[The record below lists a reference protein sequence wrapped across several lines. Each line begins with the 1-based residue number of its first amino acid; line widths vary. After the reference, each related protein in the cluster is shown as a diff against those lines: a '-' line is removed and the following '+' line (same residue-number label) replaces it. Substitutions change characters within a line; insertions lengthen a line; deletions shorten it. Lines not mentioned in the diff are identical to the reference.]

1 MGESDERSDPLDEAA
16 RLFGHA
22 LEEWADGR
30 PAQALQTCLDAL
42 AITERTLGPSLDT
55 IGILNTLSGIRLD
68 LSDYQGAFDASQRAS
83 AMVSMLVVDDDDTPV
98 HAQVRIHTIA
108 TLARVERTLGRL
120 EAAEQHYLEA
130 LTAAEAQAGVDDAS
144 LAPMLNDLAV
154 VYKYAARYDEAVTLY
169 RRALAAI
176 ETSLGPEHADAA
188 TVWHNLG
195 GIEHSRGRHA
205 EGESYAR
212 RSVQIREAALGPEHP
227 AVAADI
233 AALAALVQEQGRL
246 DEADTLYR
254 RALADRQSTVGQ
266 RSAAAAQRL
275 LLEARHTR
283 MLACGQP
290 RRVVGFVGTD
300 TACGAGLHHPSGDA
314 AVGASQPPRRQGLS
328 DQRTHPRLVVR
339 LCGEQHP

>member
-130 LTAAEAQAGVDDAS
+130 LTAAEAQAGADDAS

-246 DEADTLYR
+246 DEADTLYV
-254 RALADRQSTVGQ
+254 ALSPCLNPLTALTITTS
-266 RSAAAAQRL
+266 RSPATTSAPWKPRAAATL
-275 LLEARHTR
+275 
-283 MLACGQP
+283 P
-290 RRVVGFVGTD
+290 RKLTTGVRYRSRKHYS
-300 TACGAGLHHPSGDA
+300 GLTTPMS
-314 AVGASQPPRRQGLS
+314 R
-328 DQRTHPRLVVR
+328 
-339 LCGEQHP
+339 

>member
-130 LTAAEAQAGVDDAS
+130 LTAAEAQAGADDAS

-195 GIEHSRGRHA
+195 GIEH
-205 EGESYAR
+205 
-212 RSVQIREAALGPEHP
+212 AA
-227 AVAADI
+227 A
-233 AALAALVQEQGRL
+233 
-246 DEADTLYR
+246 TR
-254 RALADRQSTVGQ
+254 RANPTLGGRC
-266 RSAAAAQRL
+266 RSAKRRWAPS
-275 LLEARHTR
+275 TR
-283 MLACGQP
+283 
-290 RRVVGFVGTD
+290 RW
-300 TACGAGLHHPSGDA
+300 
-314 AVGASQPPRRQGLS
+314 PPTSPPWPPWCRNKADSTRPTPCTVALSPCLNPLWAKGVRRQHSGYYWRP
-328 DQRTHPRLVVR
+328 DTRE
-339 LCGEQHP
+339 C

>member
-30 PAQALQTCLDAL
+30 PAQALQPCLDAL

-83 AMVSMLVVDDDDTPV
+83 AMVSMLVVDDDDTLV

-130 LTAAEAQAGVDDAS
+130 LTAAEVQAGADDAS

-154 VYKYAARYDEAVTLY
+154 LRTVLPGESMSRRLY
-169 RRALAAI
+169 SGWALA
-176 ETSLGPEHADAA
+176 SSAA
-188 TVWHNLG
+188 TK
-195 GIEHSRGRHA
+195 
-205 EGESYAR
+205 
-212 RSVQIREAALGPEHP
+212 
-227 AVAADI
+227 AVPTQTPSAP
-233 AALAALVQEQGRL
+233 
-246 DEADTLYR
+246 TPK
-254 RALADRQSTVGQ
+254 
-266 RSAAAAQRL
+266 AAAARVPSDMPPAANTSMSGHL
-275 LLEARHTR
+275 CRIARKNECNG
-283 MLACGQP
+283 MSP
-290 RRVVGFVGTD
+290 R
-300 TACGAGLHHPSGDA
+300 AWPP
-314 AVGASQPPRRQGLS
+314 ASLP
-328 DQRTHPRLVVR
+328 
-339 LCGEQHP
+339 